1 MSGQLISTSGISLE
15 IAGLA
20 VAASWAVGLADAVRQ
35 PRWAWRTAG
44 RSRLRSLASIALL
57 PVVGFVAYVFGARP
71 SVVAVRAAGRAASLP
86 LDGVGQ
92 PAPCTRPSDGR
103 RSAPT
108 WPRFG
113 SFGATPIPL
122 RSPARFDL
130 PLAIPS
136 APAGAPVAPSAP
148 AGAPVATLLRTPR
161 GADELRLD
169 HAPSTTTV
177 KADPSVPAPP
187 PGWRTDPTGRHQL
200 RYWDGARW
208 TDTAADRG
216 VRTSDPIR
224 V

>member
-20 VAASWAVGLADAVRQ
+20 VAASWAVGIADAVRQ

-108 WPRFG
+108 WPRLG
-113 SFGATPIPL
+113 SFGAAPTPL
-122 RSPARFDL
+122 SP
-130 PLAIPS
+130 P
-136 APAGAPVAPSAP
+136 APFGLSLVAPSAP
-148 AGAPVATLLRTPR
+148 TGAPTATLLRTPQ
-161 GADELRLD
+161 GVDELRLEN
-169 HAPSTTTV
+169 APSTITV
-177 KADPSVPAPP
+177 TADPSVPAPP

-224 V
+224 A

>member
-20 VAASWAVGLADAVRQ
+20 VAASWVVGIADVVRQ

-86 LDGVGQ
+86 LDGLDQ
-92 PAPCTRPSDGR
+92 PAPCTRPSDSR
-103 RSAPT
+103 RGAPT

-113 SFGATPIPL
+113 SFGAVPSPL
-122 RSPARFDL
+122 P
-130 PLAIPS
+130 PT
-136 APAGAPVAPSAP
+136 APFRLSLVAPSAP
-148 AGAPVATLLRTPR
+148 SGAPVATLLRTPR
-161 GADELRLD
+161 GVDELRLD
-169 HAPSTTTV
+169 HAPSTMTAT
-177 KADPSVPAPP
+177 ADPSVPAPP

-224 V
+224 A